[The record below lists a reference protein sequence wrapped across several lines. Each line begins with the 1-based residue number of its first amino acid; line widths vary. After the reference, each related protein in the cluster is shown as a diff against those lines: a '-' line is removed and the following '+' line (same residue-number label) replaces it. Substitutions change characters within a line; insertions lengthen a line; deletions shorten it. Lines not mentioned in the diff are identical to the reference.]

1 MNMVTNKKN
10 RIVVVGSYNKDITI
24 RTNQLPKE
32 GETVLGEL
40 INSGPG
46 GKGANQA
53 VAAARAGAEVC
64 FIANVGMD
72 HNGDDAIEKLKKQG
86 VEVRLVKKDKDL
98 PTGTATIVV
107 NPQGENCIVVVPGA
121 NSSLTPQDIIQFE
134 HEFSHFDMMLLQL
147 ECPIE
152 TVITAASL
160 AQKIGLKVILNPA
173 PAQNFSTELLEHINI
188 ITPNRVE
195 AELLT
200 GLKINGEASMNNAST
215 FFHEHG
221 VDSVLITLG
230 AEGVF
235 VSYNGFNELIPAH
248 KVDVVDSTGA
258 GDVLNGVFAA
268 TLNNNFSGLT
278 ESAIFASLAATLSVQ
293 KVGAQPSI
301 PYLNEI
307 HAFIKSSSKKNQL

>member
-1 MNMVTNKKN
+1 MERKN
-10 RIVVVGSYNKDITI
+10 RIVVVGSYNKDLTI
-24 RTNQLPKE
+24 RTNQLPKK

-64 FIANVGMD
+64 FIAKVGMD
-72 HNGDDAIEKLKKQG
+72 HNGDDAIEALKKQG
-86 VEVRLVKKDKDL
+86 VEVRLVKKDKTL

-121 NSSLTPQDIIQFE
+121 NSNLTPEDIIQFE

-147 ECPIE
+147 ESPIE

-160 AQKIGLKVILNPA
+160 AQNNGIKVILNPA

-200 GLKINGEASMNNAST
+200 GMKINGETSMKNAST

-248 KVDVVDSTGA
+248 EVDVVDSTGA

-278 ESAIFASLAATLSVQ
+278 ESAYFASQAATLSVQ

-307 HAFIKSSSKKNQL
+307 HAFIESSSEKIQL

>member
-1 MNMVTNKKN
+1 MIENKN
-10 RIVVVGSYNKDITI
+10 RIVVVGSYNKDLTI
-24 RTNQLPKE
+24 RTNQLPKK
-32 GETVLGEL
+32 GETVLGKL

-53 VAAARAGAEVC
+53 VAATRAGAEVS

-72 HNGDDAIEKLKKQG
+72 HNGDDAIETLHNQG

-98 PTGTATIVV
+98 PTGMATIVV
-107 NPQGENCIVVVPGA
+107 NSQGENCIVVIPGA
-121 NSSLTPQDIIQFE
+121 NSNLTPQDIIQFE
-134 HEFSHFDMMLLQL
+134 HEFSNFDLMLLQL
-147 ECPIE
+147 ESPIE

-160 AQKIGLKVILNPA
+160 AQKNGIKVILNPA
-173 PAQNFSTELLEHINI
+173 PAQNFSTELLENINI
-188 ITPNRVE
+188 ITPNRIE

-200 GLKINGEASMNNAST
+200 GMKINSESSMKNTSS

-221 VDSVLITLG
+221 VELVLITLG

-235 VSYNGFNELIPAH
+235 VSYNGFNELIHAH
-248 KVDVVDSTGA
+248 EVDVVDSTGA

-268 TLNNNFSGLT
+268 ILNNNFSGLK
-278 ESAIFASLAATLSVQ
+278 ESALFASQAATLSVQ

-301 PYLNEI
+301 PFLSEI
-307 HAFIKSSSKKNQL
+307 HTFIKSLPEKNKL